1 MLVLHRDTTSRV
13 YFILLLED
21 EEHLDVKTQ
30 IKIALYIISID
41 GYDGENDG
49 INRIVTYLCK
59 GINSNTGI
67 SLLRDDDF
75 CWEVVVQNSERN
87 DQFPP

>member
-49 INRIVTYLCK
+49 INRIVTYLYK

-75 CWEVVVQNSERN
+75 CWEVVVQNSELN